1 MSVELQSQTQTE
13 INPERAIA
21 LKSEGTNRCQD
32 FEHFQV
38 LVRDMVMED
47 SGCDIEQFDAC
58 VVFHEDQ
65 EFLYGGDVITPIHDQ
80 LNTDFHRFSH
90 QVPEPVYAAFLMNED
105 GSVWQ
110 AILSVW
116 DDDKNR
122 WYIYRAP
129 KNNGDRAFKPPIPP
143 SIRKKISARYAIEV
157 PMMGSFWDWL
167 AKVGTEIPRI
177 PTEGFKK
184 ALCALSMG
192 YVAIALYGCWCG
204 AHAKDAADMKV
215 DPYLIPDLEPLAE
228 YGTTWLFGFDRDEK
242 QSAKNAVC
250 AAKKRFTTALTARGC
265 LVGDIIWQPEQGKG
279 IDDLVKS
286 QGSGAF
292 DWSYLQAVVK
302 LEKTLSRSSPLTKSQ
317 RAEWTQ
323 KSLADDITKNFR
335 EQLAW
340 HLGNKCWYW
349 YNNKLK
355 GVWAQTADELIG
367 RLVSAEIK
375 SRIGPNFNHDRVAG
389 TIKLLK
395 YELAVD
401 SWHETQGLIP
411 LQDCVL
417 DPVTLE
423 TFPHAPEYRFLWQL
437 PYQWADRAIGCAPVA
452 NWLSEIMDGDATRVQ
467 LLRAYLKAIVTG
479 RADLHRFLEAVGPG
493 GTGKTTYQRLAV
505 ALVGKE
511 NTLTTTLVQLEN
523 NRFETAA
530 LYGKRLLLI
539 ADSERYGG
547 EVAVLKAITGQDPLR
562 VERKG
567 IQQSRGFTFAG
578 MVLVAANEAIQ
589 SSDYTSGLKRRRLSI
604 PFTHETP
611 PNRQKNLL
619 NEFQPYLP
627 GVLQWVLDMP
637 EAEMVSLIKD
647 TENSVR
653 SLSIFNAEFL
663 MDTNP
668 LAEWLDNCAV
678 LSAKEKTY
686 VGTLNK
692 SSEFHLYPNY
702 CQWVQST
709 GSRPLSLRRFSEN
722 LLDLCSSQ
730 LKVTGVRKSRDAQGV
745 FITGIGL
752 RHHLDTHKRPI
763 TGMLENVGL
772 GTEIV
777 ELVKAETFI
786 SEESVECVGL
796 NLSDTPYIEHSATTK
811 DQETIEDIALYT
823 PVNPAQAIAL
833 PNNSSSNESNI
844 SHQTELTKAREQAQE
859 RIELP
864 PVGSWVKIEGKVAR
878 VIKHHPEASDTVI
891 LDGQPAGNFTYGGYQ
906 ISDCV
911 VLTKLEVLEMGL
923 KSS

>member
-355 GVWAQTADELIG
+355 GVWAQTADE
-367 RLVSAEIK
+367 
-375 SRIGPNFNHDRVAG
+375 
-389 TIKLLK
+389 
-395 YELAVD
+395 
-401 SWHETQGLIP
+401 
-411 LQDCVL
+411 
-417 DPVTLE
+417 
-423 TFPHAPEYRFLWQL
+423 
-437 PYQWADRAIGCAPVA
+437 
-452 NWLSEIMDGDATRVQ
+452 
-467 LLRAYLKAIVTG
+467 
-479 RADLHRFLEAVGPG
+479 
-493 GTGKTTYQRLAV
+493 
-505 ALVGKE
+505 
-511 NTLTTTLVQLEN
+511 
-523 NRFETAA
+523 
-530 LYGKRLLLI
+530 
-539 ADSERYGG
+539 
-547 EVAVLKAITGQDPLR
+547 
-562 VERKG
+562 
-567 IQQSRGFTFAG
+567 
-578 MVLVAANEAIQ
+578 
-589 SSDYTSGLKRRRLSI
+589 
-604 PFTHETP
+604 
-611 PNRQKNLL
+611 
-619 NEFQPYLP
+619 
-627 GVLQWVLDMP
+627 
-637 EAEMVSLIKD
+637 
-647 TENSVR
+647 
-653 SLSIFNAEFL
+653 
-663 MDTNP
+663 
-668 LAEWLDNCAV
+668 
-678 LSAKEKTY
+678 
-686 VGTLNK
+686 
-692 SSEFHLYPNY
+692 
-702 CQWVQST
+702 
-709 GSRPLSLRRFSEN
+709 
-722 LLDLCSSQ
+722 
-730 LKVTGVRKSRDAQGV
+730 
-745 FITGIGL
+745 
-752 RHHLDTHKRPI
+752 
-763 TGMLENVGL
+763 
-772 GTEIV
+772 
-777 ELVKAETFI
+777 
-786 SEESVECVGL
+786 
-796 NLSDTPYIEHSATTK
+796 
-811 DQETIEDIALYT
+811 
-823 PVNPAQAIAL
+823 
-833 PNNSSSNESNI
+833 
-844 SHQTELTKAREQAQE
+844 
-859 RIELP
+859 
-864 PVGSWVKIEGKVAR
+864 
-878 VIKHHPEASDTVI
+878 
-891 LDGQPAGNFTYGGYQ
+891 
-906 ISDCV
+906 
-911 VLTKLEVLEMGL
+911 
-923 KSS
+923 